1 MSAPAAF
8 SDIAKAAN
16 DLLNKDFYHASAA
29 SLEVKSKA
37 PNGVTFNVKGK
48 SAHEGPIAGSLEA
61 KYVDKPT
68 GKGPRSRKKTRE
80 HPLRK
85 PPDPPPSRV
94 PDNRLTLM
102 LACGYV
108 PSKHL
113 FVYLMSMNTQHAVV
127 LMFRPRSGLT
137 LTQAWTTAN
146 ALDTKL
152 ELDNNIA
159 KGLKAEILTQYQPAK
174 QSKGAKLNLH
184 FKQPNLHARAF
195 FDLLNGPSANFD
207 AVLGHEG
214 FLVGAEGG
222 YDVQKAAITKYS
234 AAVGYSVPQY
244 SAAITAGNNLSVFSA
259 SYYHRVNEQVEAG
272 AKATWDSKTGNSV
285 GLEVASKYRLDP
297 SSFAKAKIN
306 DRGVAAL
313 AYNVLLRPGVTLGLG
328 ASFDTQNLNQAAHKV
343 GASFTFEA

>member
-16 DLLNKDFYHASAA
+16 DLLNKDFYHTSAA

-48 SAHEGPIAGSLEA
+48 NAHEGPIAGSLEA

-68 GKGPRSRKKTRE
+68 GKGPQKRRR
-80 HPLRK
+80 PLRK
-85 PPDPPPSRV
+85 PPDPNCTVLRDTRSMFLFSCGQALSQHFKILFSSRI
-94 PDNRLTLM
+94 
-102 LACGYV
+102 
-108 PSKHL
+108 SH
-113 FVYLMSMNTQHAVV
+113 HAVL
-127 LMFRPRSGLT
+127 LMFCPRPGLT

-159 KGLKAEILTQYQPAK
+159 KGLKAEILTQYQPSK
-174 QSKGAKLNLH
+174 QSKGAKLNLY

-234 AAVGYSVPQY
+234 AAIGYSVPQY
-244 SAAITAGNNLSVFSA
+244 SAAITAGNNLTVFSA
-259 SYYHRVNEQVEAG
+259 SYYHRVNAQVEAG
-272 AKATWDSKTGNSV
+272 AKATWDSKAGNSV

-306 DRGVAAL
+306 DRGIAAL

>member
-1 MSAPAAF
+1 MGSPAAF

-16 DLLNKDFYHASAA
+16 DLLNKDFYHTSAA

-61 KYVDKPT
+61 KYVDTPT
-68 GKGPRSRKKTRE
+68 GKRPQDDRK
-80 HPLRK
+80 RK
-85 PPDPPPSRV
+85 PPDPKYPKIPDKGLLVNITCPHGLSSPTRVIVASRI
-94 PDNRLTLM
+94 TEHKLM
-102 LACGYV
+102 LIIR
-108 PSKHL
+108 PS
-113 FVYLMSMNTQHAVV
+113 
-127 LMFRPRSGLT
+127 SGLT

-159 KGLKAEILTQYQPAK
+159 KGLKAEILTQYLPAK
-174 QSKGAKLNLH
+174 QSKGAKLNLY
-184 FKQPNLHARAF
+184 FKQPNVHARAF

-234 AAVGYSVPQY
+234 AAVGYSVSQY
-244 SAAITAGNNLSVFSA
+244 SAAITAANNLTVFSA
-259 SYYHRVNEQVEAG
+259 SYYHRVNAQVEAG
-272 AKATWDSKTGNSV
+272 AKATWDSKAGNSV

-297 SSFAKAKIN
+297 SSFAKVKIN
-306 DRGVAAL
+306 DRGIAAL